1 MNSGDESEGSL
12 EDILK
17 QVEEQEKVCISTLA
31 ASITEHNPQSPYRWE
46 ISASVMTLVK
56 RQIQI
61 LFGKYKD
68 FFLVNVSNNI
78 CWTFLKQD
86 IEGSSK
92 KISHILFHKSESEYV
107 FCFLWCPTTFYEG

>member
-31 ASITEHNPQSPYRWE
+31 ASITENNPQSPYRWG
-46 ISASVMTLVK
+46 ISASVTTLVK

-61 LFGKYKD
+61 LFR
-68 FFLVNVSNNI
+68 
-78 CWTFLKQD
+78 
-86 IEGSSK
+86 
-92 KISHILFHKSESEYV
+92 
-107 FCFLWCPTTFYEG
+107 